1 MTGED
6 QIILD
11 APRHGRFR
19 FAIHAVRRMK
29 QRSVT
34 KADILACGRT
44 AGSCDYQPERGT
56 YRVEG
61 EDLDGELLI
70 VICGLEDGVVVVTV
84 F

>member
-1 MTGED
+1 MAGED

-11 APRHGRFR
+11 ALGDGRFR

-34 KADILACGRT
+34 KADIQACGRT

-56 YRVEG
+56 YRIEG
-61 EDLDGELLI
+61 DDLDGEPLI
-70 VICGLEDGVVVVTV
+70 VICGLEDGVVVITV